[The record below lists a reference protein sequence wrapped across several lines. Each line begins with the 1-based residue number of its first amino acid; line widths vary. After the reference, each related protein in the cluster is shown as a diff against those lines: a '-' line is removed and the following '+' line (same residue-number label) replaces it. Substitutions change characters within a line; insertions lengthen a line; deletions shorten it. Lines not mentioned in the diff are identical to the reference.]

1 MNKALLSSNSMEWRT
16 PDALFVELNEE
27 FCFTLDP
34 ASTDENAKCKLHFTV
49 DDNGLEQSWGGNR
62 VFCNPPY
69 GRAIGSWVRKG
80 YEESRKKNTIVVML
94 IPARTDTSYFHEY
107 IFGKADEVRFLR
119 GRIKFLDQA
128 GNSSD
133 AAPFRLLWSCGGQMI

>member
-1 MNKALLSSNSMEWRT
+1 MGT
-16 PDALFVELNEE
+16 
-27 FCFTLDP
+27 
-34 ASTDENAKCKLHFTV
+34 
-49 DDNGLEQSWGGNR
+49 QR
-62 VFCNPPY
+62 VRGEPQ
-69 GRAIGSWVRKG
+69 
-80 YEESRKKNTIVVML
+80 KNTIVVML

-133 AAPFRLLWSCGGQMI
+133 AAPFPSTVVVWRSNDLKGGNNG